1 MASNKHTIEIA
12 GQAVD
17 VPAWAS
23 EEQLKELIAI
33 DKGALASLN
42 AMLKDNKSHT
52 RAQISRNEKL
62 LNDLKKSVD
71 KAASDP
77 KDVETGIFKSL
88 KDLLSVNKVQA
99 AAAKKNKQINE
110 AAVKNLNNAVE
121 NMGSNISKSTA
132 NLAKGVEKADLKGIA
147 TAIGSVVGMG
157 TAAGFA
163 IGMLEGFA
171 KNIATLQNTGV
182 GLGTSLQDL
191 RNDASAAGLDLASYG
206 KIINGN
212 SRAINAL
219 GATTDE
225 GARSFALL
233 SQQLRGTARDFGQF
247 GLSNTE
253 YNEIL
258 AEEIDIRRRG
268 GMSQAQITASVS
280 NSMNNLMKETT
291 MLAAVTGQDRRE
303 MLRNRSDILSDPIIE
318 SALRA
323 FEGMDAELARGNL
336 GNLGAIMGG
345 FGEEGKLFAGA
356 IARSATTGMDLY
368 QGELGRALV
377 GMTSIGGTQM
387 QNAFRDISDF
397 ATNNLDMDTELFNT
411 KITAMFSGLDGI
423 MTDRQEKQLQIQAN
437 NGDAGAKSLLT
448 LISGLS
454 GVVATEEA
462 IANARRD
469 TETGLKNNEL
479 AGIPAAMED
488 AANAIKASTLNTV
501 IGGTLNLIGADIED
515 AGSALVDGIR
525 SIGDRFGP
533 GKGLFE
539 GIGLGGTITI
549 AGMAALAVAVP
560 VLTAAVSALTVKMTL
575 GSFGGGL
582 GGDIIPGGDDADRNR
597 RNRNARVRGGRFGR
611 GILGRVLGVGAT
623 AGGFLLDK
631 FRGAPSAVA
640 NAGGAV
646 ANTAKNAVT
655 PAARGLS
662 GQFIARRFAPV
673 AALLGTIDAIG
684 ALNNDELSG
693 REKSEEVGESAGMV
707 GGGIAGAAV
716 GAAVGSVVPV
726 IGTAIGGIVGGII
739 GSLGGQFAGGKVG
752 EVIGETGVFDSEID
766 QLNTDIN
773 DTTKEIDD
781 LKARI
786 DRSLADQNEFW
797 GNEEGGQ
804 RKAQREITKLE
815 EHLATL
821 REKSQS
827 AVAIEMADTNKEI
840 SRLQERI
847 KRSEAGEDEFWG
859 GEVHGRRDTA
869 EEIKRLQERLATLEP
884 MNAAIEAMAAEVRL
898 AAEVT
903 ATNEVTPVVEPVT
916 PVVEPITP
924 VVEPITPVVE
934 PITPVVEPVTPV
946 VEPVTPVVT
955 PVDVVIPPAKPA
967 TQVSTILGT
976 QKKLLEQQTK
986 VNRLVENFK
995 ERKGPTEVI
1004 GQKDDGFGEM
1014 VDVHGY
1020 KDADTQASYERLQA
1034 NAAAAE
1040 RRLRKIE
1047 RDDRYKTARASE
1059 LAKQMN
1065 VDTGDGN
1072 IKFTAEGHVP
1082 TSINGKAVDENLLTE
1097 REKQKI
1103 NRAAEIRD
1111 MMNGTKPSPS
1121 ISTDTTLQPQPE
1133 DNKNDQSSLNPI
1145 KPDPMTSDQGE
1156 AMVAALKENNR
1167 LLRKQTDT
1175 IESNA

>member
-12 GQAVD
+12 GQSVD

-42 AMLKDNKSHT
+42 AMLKDNKGHT
-52 RAQISRNEKL
+52 RAQIARNEKL
-62 LNDLKKSVD
+62 LTDLKKSVE
-71 KAASDP
+71 KAAADP

-88 KDLLSVNKVQA
+88 KELLSVNKVQA
-99 AAAKKNKQINE
+99 AASKKSKEINE
-110 AAVKNLNNAVE
+110 ASIKNLNDAVD
-121 NMGSNISKSTA
+121 NMGTNISKSA
-132 NLAKGVEKADLKGIA
+132 GNLAKGVEKADLKGIA

-212 SRAINAL
+212 ARAINAL

-303 MLRNRSDILSDPIIE
+303 MLRNRADILSDPIIE

-368 QGELGRALV
+368 SGELGRALV
-377 GMTSIGGTQM
+377 GMTTIGGSQM
-387 QNAFRDISDF
+387 QDAFREISNF

-423 MTDRQEKQLQIQAN
+423 MTDRQEQQLQIQAN

-501 IGGTLNLIGADIED
+501 IGATLNLVGADLED
-515 AGSALVDGIR
+515 AGSALVNGIR

-560 VLTAAVSALTVKMTL
+560 VLTAAVGALTLKMTL
-575 GSFGGGL
+575 GALGRGGA
-582 GGDIIPGGDDADRNR
+582 GDIIPGGDAPGKDGKPKTKP
-597 RNRNARVRGGRFGR
+597 ARVRGGRFGR
-611 GILGRVLGVGAT
+611 AAGALI
-623 AGGFLLDK
+623 AGGGYLLDK
-631 FRGAPSAVA
+631 VRGAPSAVA
-640 NAGGAV
+640 KATTTTAGAV

-655 PAARGLS
+655 PSAIGKGASIATKGLS
-662 GQFIARRFAPV
+662 RVFAPLT
-673 AALLGTIDAIG
+673 ALLGTYQAVS

-693 REKSEEVGESAGMV
+693 REKSEEVGEAAGMV
-707 GGGIAGAAV
+707 GGGLAGMAAG
-716 GAAVGSVVPV
+716 GALGLMFGPGAVVASPILAAIMG
-726 IGTAIGGIVGGII
+726 IGGAMSGEIVGGK
-739 GSLGGQFAGGKVG
+739 AG
-752 EVIGETGVFDSEID
+752 EAIGETGVFDSEID
-766 QLNTDIN
+766 QINTDIG

-786 DRSLADQNEFW
+786 QRSVDGQDEFW
-797 GNEEGGQ
+797 GLEEGG
-804 RKAQREITKLE
+804 RRRATRELKKLE
-815 EHLATL
+815 EHLATI

-827 AVAIEMADTNKEI
+827 AVAIEMSDTNKEI

-884 MNAAIEAMAAEVRL
+884 MNAAIEAL

-903 ATNEVTPVVEPVT
+903 ATTA
-916 PVVEPITP
+916 
-924 VVEPITPVVE
+924 
-934 PITPVVEPVTPV
+934 VTPV

-976 QKKLLEQQTK
+976 HKTLLAQQTK
-986 VNRLVENFK
+986 INQSLKNFK
-995 ERKGPTEVI
+995 EREGPTEVI

-1020 KDADTQASYERLQA
+1020 KDADTQASYERLQSYS
-1034 NAAAAE
+1034 AAAE
-1040 RRLRKIE
+1040 GRLRKVE

-1072 IKFTAEGHVP
+1072 VNFTAEGHVP

-1103 NRAAEIRD
+1103 NRAGEIRD
-1111 MMNGTKPSPS
+1111 MMNGTKPVTP

-1133 DNKNDQSSLNPI
+1133 ANKNDQSSLNPI
-1145 KPDPMTSDQGE
+1145 KPDSMTSDQGD

>member
-12 GQAVD
+12 GQSVD

-42 AMLKDNKSHT
+42 AMLKDNKGHT
-52 RAQISRNEKL
+52 RAQIARNEKL
-62 LNDLKKSVD
+62 LTDLKKSVE
-71 KAASDP
+71 KAATDP
-77 KDVETGIFKSL
+77 KEVETGIFKSL
-88 KDLLSVNKVQA
+88 KDLLSVNKIQA
-99 AAAKKNKQINE
+99 AAAKKNKEINE
-110 AAVKNLNNAVE
+110 ASVKNLNDAVD
-121 NMGSNISKSTA
+121 NMGSNLSKASKD
-132 NLAKGVEKADLKGIA
+132 LATGFGKGDLKGIA
-147 TAIGSVVGMG
+147 TALGSVAGLGGV
-157 TAAGFA
+157 AGFA
-163 IGMLEGFA
+163 AGVLEGFG
-171 KNIATLQNTGV
+171 KGLTELSNTGV
-182 GLGTSLQDL
+182 GLSTGLVKL
-191 RNDASAAGLDLASYG
+191 RQDASDAGLDLASYG

-212 SRAINAL
+212 SRAIKAM
-219 GATTDE
+219 GATTDD
-225 GARSFALL
+225 GARNFAAL
-233 SQQLRGTARDFGQF
+233 SKQLRNSARDVGQF

-258 AEEIDIRRRG
+258 AEEIEIRRRG
-268 GMSQAQITASVS
+268 GMSQEQITSSVGD
-280 NSMNNLMKETT
+280 SMNSLMKETT
-291 MLAAVTGQDRRE
+291 LLAAVTGQDRRE
-303 MLRNRSDILSDPIIE
+303 MLRNRASILNDPIVE
-318 SALRA
+318 TARQQFAALGKDLPA
-323 FEGMDAELARGNL
+323 NI
-336 GNLGAIMGG
+336 GNLGAIIGG
-345 FGEEGKLFAGA
+345 LGDEGAVFAGA
-356 IARSATTGMDLY
+356 LAQAAVTDIPFFSTA
-368 QGELGRALV
+368 LGSQLKE
-377 GMTSIGGTQM
+377 MISIGGPELQGAFADIASFVDA
-387 QNAFRDISDF
+387 NAL
-397 ATNNLDMDTELFNT
+397 TMPTEEFNT
-411 KITAMFSGLDGI
+411 KVTAMMGRLGDVASPEVKQNLMDLGATGIDSATKLLGFVNGLQGI
-423 MTDRQEKQLQIQAN
+423 AM
-437 NGDAGAKSLLT
+437 S
-448 LISGLS
+448 
-454 GVVATEEA
+454 EEA
-462 IANARRD
+462 IANAREQVD
-469 TETGLKNNEL
+469 QGLKNNEL

-501 IGGTLNLIGADIED
+501 IGGTLDLIGADIED

-539 GIGLGGTITI
+539 GIGLGGTIAI

-560 VLTAAVSALTVKMTL
+560 ILTAAVGALTVKMTL
-575 GSFGGGL
+575 GAFGSGL

-597 RNRNARVRGGRFGR
+597 RNRNARPRRFGR
-611 GILGRVLGVGAT
+611 GILGKVLGVGAT

-631 FRGAPSAVA
+631 VRGAPSAVA

-655 PAARGLS
+655 PAAIGKGASIATKGLS
-662 GQFIARRFAPV
+662 RVFAPLT
-673 AALLGTIDAIG
+673 ALLGTYQAVS

-693 REKSEEVGESAGMV
+693 REKSEEVGEAAGMV
-707 GGGIAGAAV
+707 GGGLAGMAAG
-716 GAAVGSVVPV
+716 GALGLMFGPGAVVASPILAAIMG
-726 IGTAIGGIVGGII
+726 IGGA
-739 GSLGGQFAGGKVG
+739 LGGEYAGGKAG
-752 EVIGETGVFDSEID
+752 EAIGETGVFDSEID
-766 QLNTDIN
+766 QLNTDIG
-773 DTTKEIDD
+773 DTAKEIDD

-786 DRSLADQNEFW
+786 QRSVDGQDEFW
-797 GNEEGGQ
+797 GLEEGG
-804 RKAQREITKLE
+804 RRRATRELKKLE
-815 EHLATL
+815 EHLATI

-827 AVAIEMADTNKEI
+827 AVAIEMSDTNKEI

-859 GEVHGRRDTA
+859 GEVSGRRDTA

-884 MNAAIEAMAAEVRL
+884 INAAMEEIAADIRL
-898 AAEVT
+898 AADAT
-903 ATNEVTPVVEPVT
+903 ATPAVTPVVDPVT
-916 PVVEPITP
+916 PVVP
-924 VVEPITPVVE
+924 
-934 PITPVVEPVTPV
+934 
-946 VEPVTPVVT
+946 

-986 VNRLVENFK
+986 INRLVENFK

-1034 NAAAAE
+1034 TAASAE
-1040 RRLRKIE
+1040 GRLRRVE

-1072 IKFTAEGHVP
+1072 VNFTAEGHVP

-1103 NRAAEIRD
+1103 NRAGEIRD
-1111 MMNGTKPSPS
+1111 MMNGTKPTPS

-1133 DNKNDQSSLNPI
+1133 ANKNDQSSLNPI
-1145 KPDPMTSDQGE
+1145 VNTPLSQEQGDRIIAE
-1156 AMVAALKENNR
+1156 LRENNR
-1167 LLRKQTDT
+1167 LSKKQTDT